1 MGRLHAIIAAMLIAA
16 MGFAETISL
25 GESGFW
31 REESRIITLEDGTL
45 QVKKK
50 GYLNSVDYPRLNR
63 ARKYTMRC
71 KARMAPNSPKSN
83 FSFGFIFLNDEEQ
96 GIPLSS
102 LNAIKDSYATLAKDV
117 KKGDKEITV
126 KAENPKVWRAVPGF
140 NVAFNVSKDKTDM
153 PNRNILGGIK
163 KVEAPAEGAQVVTL
177 AYGAKCDLPTGSL
190 LRIQSGYSY
199 EVRLCYASSL
209 DYEWKEFKGSI
220 SGVLPPGEFDGKHF
234 PSAPEIE
241 ALKIWVSCNGSH
253 TEAVTEIKDFVL
265 EIE

>member
-1 MGRLHAIIAAMLIAA
+1 MDKLHAIIVAMLIATL
-16 MGFAETISL
+16 GFAETISL
-25 GESGFW
+25 NDSGVW

-45 QVKKK
+45 RVKGK

-63 ARKYTMRC
+63 NKKYTMRC
-71 KARMAPNSPKSN
+71 KARMAPNAPKSN
-83 FSFGFIFLNDEEQ
+83 FAFGFIFLNDEEQ

-102 LNAIKDSYATLAKDV
+102 LNAVKGSYATLAKDV

-140 NVAFNVSKDKTDM
+140 NMAYNVSRDNSDM
-153 PNRNILGGIK
+153 PNRNILGAIK
-163 KVEAPAEGAQVVTL
+163 KVEASAEGAQVVTL
-177 AYGAKCDLPTGSL
+177 ASGAKCDLPAGTL
-190 LRIQSGYSY
+190 VRIQSGYSY

-209 DYEWKEFKGSI
+209 DYDWKEFKGSI
-220 SGVLPPGEFDGKHF
+220 SGVLPQGEFDGKHF

-241 ALKIWVSCNGSH
+241 ALKIFVSCNGSNP
-253 TEAVTEIKDFVL
+253 ESITEIKDFVL